1 MKKLNKVDF
10 KKLCKDY
17 ALAQIYP
24 KLISYNGVNRIYK
37 FYSVTG
43 KPKLENTIELDMTY
57 L

>member
-17 ALAQIYP
+17 ATAEIYP
-24 KLISYNGVNRIYK
+24 KLIRYNGVNRIYK

-43 KPKLENTIELDMTY
+43 KPELVNTIELDMTY

>member
-1 MKKLNKVDF
+1 MKKLNKADF

-37 FYSVTG
+37 FYSITG
-43 KPKLENTIELDMTY
+43 KPELKNTIELNLTD
-57 L
+57 